1 MQNPLYS
8 MSHEIIKQIENW
20 NQVNKWDW
28 DQISTS
34 NQNIPEKDFETH
46 FIDRKNAKTNY
57 ERALHFFNK
66 NIEEIWDY
74 LGLMQVITLAS
85 LFKVAAY
92 QAYNNNFAGF
102 RNFCLRAW
110 NEGIIDFDE
119 LGAISIEEFATIQQ
133 MFHVKHQIFSYQMP
147 HQFFKFLDYSNTYTF
162 RLTEIPFSFARY
174 PSSRAGTKNLIFK
187 GSDIYFNNNNLID
200 ILCHFQNAYNISF
213 EDLYFNRFQS
223 SILRQIKIKALKITN
238 CVALP
243 SVNKELVQAF
253 IQSKYY
259 LENIFIDNRNKH
271 NKSSV
276 IIEHIL
282 ENIHLFKKLKSLT
295 ISLKIMPH
303 YLKKLWKIKKNKSLK
318 FLKLLEIKNEEEDI
332 GIELKQEVL
341 KNLKGNT
348 DISIIMQLSNDKFL
362 TTY

>member
-1 MQNPLYS
+1 
-8 MSHEIIKQIENW
+8 MSHEKIKQIENW
-20 NQVNKWDW
+20 NQVSKWDW

-34 NQNIPEKDFETH
+34 NLNIPETNFEIH

-102 RNFCLRAW
+102 RNFCLKAW
-110 NEGIIDFDE
+110 NEGVIDFDD

-147 HQFFKFLDYSNTYTF
+147 YQFFKFLDYSNTYTF
-162 RLTEIPFSFARY
+162 RLTDIHFSFARY
-174 PSSRAGTKNLIFK
+174 SFSRAETKNLIFK
-187 GSDIYFNNNNLID
+187 GSSIHANNNNLID
-200 ILCHFQNAYNISF
+200 ILCHFKSIYNVSF
-213 EDLYFNRFQS
+213 EDMSFNRFQS
-223 SILRQIKIKALKITN
+223 SILRQTNIKALKMTN
-238 CVALP
+238 CIASTPVT
-243 SVNKELVQAF
+243 KELVQAF

-259 LENIFIDNRNKH
+259 LENIFIDNRNKY
-271 NKSSV
+271 NGSSL
-276 IIEHIL
+276 IIEQIL
-282 ENIHLFKKLKSLT
+282 EKIHLFTKLKSLT
-295 ISLKIMPH
+295 VSLKIMPY
-303 YLKKLWKIKKNKSLK
+303 YLNKLWKIKKNPSLK
-318 FLKLLEIKNEEEDI
+318 FLKILEIKNEEEDI
-332 GIELKQEVL
+332 EIELKQEVL
-341 KNLKGNT
+341 KNLKGKS
-348 DISIIMQLSNDKFL
+348 DINIILQLPNDKFL